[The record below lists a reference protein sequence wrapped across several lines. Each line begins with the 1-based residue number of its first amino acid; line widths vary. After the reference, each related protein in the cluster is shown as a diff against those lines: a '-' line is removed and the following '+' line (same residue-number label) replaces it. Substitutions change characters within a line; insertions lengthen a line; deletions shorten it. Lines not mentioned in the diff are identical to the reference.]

1 MPPPDSEKENAIA
14 ENVRYIKQQQKQQKE
29 KKKQAQWENE
39 KSQQS
44 TKKRKKKQGHVL
56 ATTGAYHI
64 KWVSGTDEM
73 PSEMMKKVK
82 KVNEKESNRVIKRE
96 TWDEKKRK

>member
-14 ENVRYIKQQQKQQKE
+14 ENVRNIKKQQKQQKE

-44 TKKRKKKQGHVL
+44 TKKKQGHVL

-64 KWVSGTDEM
+64 KWGSGTDEM
-73 PSEMMKKVK
+73 PSEMMKKAK
-82 KVNEKESNRVIKRE
+82 KVNEKESNREKTRE
-96 TWDEKKRK
+96 T